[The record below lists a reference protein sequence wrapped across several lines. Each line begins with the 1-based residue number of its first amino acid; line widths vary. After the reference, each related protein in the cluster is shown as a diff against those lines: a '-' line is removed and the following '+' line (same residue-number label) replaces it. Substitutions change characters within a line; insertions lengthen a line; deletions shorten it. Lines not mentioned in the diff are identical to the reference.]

1 MVNTQSPRA
10 ALDRRFFLK
19 AAGAG
24 ALTLPFFGCGRR
36 SDNLSGSVIV
46 IGAGL
51 SGLASAMLLEE
62 RGLDVTV
69 IEARERLGGRIVTL
83 NDVPGRPEGGGPVI
97 STSYERLLKIAK
109 AVGAEMGPGP
119 SFERQT
125 LLHVNGQ
132 AVSGEAWAS
141 STANQLS
148 SSERAMPPSML
159 LSALSSVDNPLS
171 DWGDWIDPRHKPID
185 ISLADYLRGKGATQ
199 EALRLINVAPNTNDI
214 ETTSALWA
222 LRNAQRRRDSKG
234 GRIVSAAGGNSRL
247 IEKMGAAVRGPT
259 LLGKPV
265 VALRSLSDRVEVECS
280 DGTKL
285 DAEYCL
291 VTVPFSVL
299 RNIVIEP
306 ALSGLQQEAVKK
318 LPYTAITKFYLKPRH
333 AFWEVDGLPA
343 SMWTDTL
350 IERVFPNRSSDGE
363 IQSLTC
369 WVDGANAIVLDAMT
383 DEEQVQTVMAE
394 LARIRPATKDALDS
408 VGVTSW
414 GRDPWALGAYAHYA
428 PGQVTS
434 LKPAMAQP
442 WHRLHFAGEHTA
454 ITSPGLESA
463 VESAQRATLEII
475 DRVS

>member
-1 MVNTQSPRA
+1 MVNTQSPRTT
-10 ALDRRFFLK
+10 LDRRYFLK
-19 AAGAG
+19 AAGASAL
-24 ALTLPFFGCGRR
+24 ALTLFGCGRR
-36 SDNLSGSVIV
+36 SDDLSGSVIV

-51 SGLASAMLLEE
+51 SGLTSAMLLEE
-62 RGLDVTV
+62 RGLDVTIV
-69 IEARERLGGRIVTL
+69 EARERLGGRVVTL
-83 NDVPGRPEGGGPVI
+83 DDVPGRPEGGGPVI

-132 AVSGEAWAS
+132 AVPGEAWAS

-159 LSALSSVDNPLS
+159 LGALTSTDNPLS
-171 DWGDWIDPRHKPID
+171 DWSDWIDARHSPID
-185 ISLADYLRGKGATQ
+185 ISLADYLRGKGASQ

-234 GRIVSAAGGNSRL
+234 GRIVTAAGGNSRL

-265 VALRSLSDRVEVECS
+265 VALRSLSDRVEVTCE
-280 DGTKL
+280 DGTVL

-291 VTVPFSVL
+291 VTLPFSVL
-299 RNIVIEP
+299 RNITIEP
-306 ALSGLQQEAVKK
+306 GLSGLQKEAVQK
-318 LPYTAITKFYLKPRH
+318 LPYTAITKFYLTPRY
-333 AFWEVDGLPA
+333 AFWEEDGLPA

-350 IERVFPNRSSDGE
+350 IERVFPNRSPDGQ

-369 WVDGANAIVLDAMT
+369 WVDGANAIMLDAMSN
-383 DEEQVQTVMAE
+383 EEQVQTVMAE
-394 LARIRPATKDALDS
+394 LARIRPATKDALDP
-408 VGVTSW
+408 VAVFSW

-428 PGQVTS
+428 PGQVTT
-434 LKPAMAQP
+434 LQPAMAQP

-454 ITSPGLESA
+454 ITTPGLESA
-463 VESAQRATLEII
+463 VESAQRATREII
-475 DRVS
+475 NRLS